1 MEPNTQIKPRYIVTS
16 FRAHSEN
23 WKKLK
28 VLATIDGMAI
38 QDKLNEVIVDYLDS
52 NYNKHNVRYNYTHFY
67 TYQRKGT

>member
-1 MEPNTQIKPRYIVTS
+1 MELNTQLKPRYIVTS

-38 QDKLNEVIVDYLDS
+38 QDKLNEVIVDYLDN
-52 NYNKHNVRYNYTHFY
+52 NYNNALGIVTRSNGESKE
-67 TYQRKGT
+67 G